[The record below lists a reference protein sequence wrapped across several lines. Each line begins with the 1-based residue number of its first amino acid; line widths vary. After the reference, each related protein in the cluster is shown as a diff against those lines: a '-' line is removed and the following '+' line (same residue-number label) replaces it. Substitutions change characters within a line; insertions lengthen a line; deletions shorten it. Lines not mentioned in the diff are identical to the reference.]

1 MYSSMVTVDLG
12 MIGVERAEKNEKNKH
27 QGWDGRRKTATIVF
41 ICFLRSIVISNLV
54 MERVDNLNH

>member
-1 MYSSMVTVDLG
+1 MVTVDLG
-12 MIGVERAEKNEKNKH
+12 MIGVERAEKNEKYKH